1 MLGTIFSCGGGGGGE
16 REREEALKRKKK
28 QYIYIYIN
36 MCTANLRTKTY
47 ERKQCVISSQK
58 KKKTVC
64 HIKTERELHFLTWAA
79 YILRL
84 RDKLYN

>member
-1 MLGTIFSCGGGGGGE
+1 
-16 REREEALKRKKK
+16 
-28 QYIYIYIN
+28 

>member
-1 MLGTIFSCGGGGGGE
+1 MLGTIFSCGGEEE
-16 REREEALKRKKK
+16 REREEALKRKKNNI
-28 QYIYIYIN
+28 YIYIYIN

-47 ERKQCVISSQK
+47 EGKQCVISSQK

>member
-1 MLGTIFSCGGGGGGE
+1 MLGTIFSWRETE
-16 REREEALKRKKK
+16 RKIESTEKKKK
-28 QYIYIYIN
+28 QYIYIYKYIN

>member
-1 MLGTIFSCGGGGGGE
+1 
-16 REREEALKRKKK
+16 
-28 QYIYIYIN
+28 

-58 KKKTVC
+58 KKKNSVLY
-64 HIKTERELHFLTWAA
+64 KNRERASHFLTWAA